1 MLLPPGLVFE
11 DPAAYAK
18 LAVLPVVPWEDIHK
32 LWNNSTSRY
41 KKFQDPTSCRLEH
54 FWWHVWA
61 SDRRELSGK
70 TLARLWQ
77 DIATG
82 PTIAPLI
89 GPPRPRP
96 MPHTRSMHESDRT
109 GSSDVQHPEG
119 TQQATASLQEKLAQ
133 NNLTPSSSRPPPAHP
148 ILKKPRGPSTSG
160 PRPTARFVDVPD
172 SEDDTR
178 QQSSDSVQTG
188 SGSGS
193 GSGTSQADTPAKK
206 QTPARSKSPAP
217 KGEKKTSKK
226 FVASKVPGKR
236 RPVLPRRQSSQ
247 SSAGSVASDTSS
259 RDGKAATT
267 NQASQQVFLRSPT
280 EATFSESQG
289 SYRLPTH
296 DEEPVPSS
304 RTLKNNQAAESDP
317 AKPTIVRTSP
327 QPDLRSGTKA
337 TASKRTPSPLTR
349 GYNAGEGSPGTS
361 GSSTVKSQ
369 QSAKKAGKQPE
380 ILGPGRKTNPLGIYD
395 TTGPVATLQTDQ
407 ATAEQP
413 ILSNRST
420 RSEEASSTG
429 PESQKPPSP
438 QEHQGTA
445 PRMARTRSNESKR
458 MSVDP
463 VPSSFF
469 KSPSVVGMS
478 KLAVKGGF
486 DFEVPRPRPSEEDLP
501 PLGVLDPDIPKASVL
516 DSKFTPTQP
525 TPTAAPAPA
534 MARSKSQL
542 TLLLEL
548 DKERSERNRSSSG
561 ASFRGGSK
569 DNGKQRANT
578 KK

>member
-1 MLLPPGLVFE
+1 MARHRNWANDRPVDRTSEATPGRMQSALHDLSLPRT
-11 DPAAYAK
+11 D
-18 LAVLPVVPWEDIHK
+18 W
-32 LWNNSTSRY
+32 
-41 KKFQDPTSCRLEH
+41 LE
-54 FWWHVWA
+54 
-61 SDRRELSGK
+61 
-70 TLARLWQ
+70 Q
-77 DIATG
+77 
-82 PTIAPLI
+82 
-89 GPPRPRP
+89 
-96 MPHTRSMHESDRT
+96 MPHTRSMHESDRM
-109 GSSDVQHPEG
+109 GSSNTQHPEG
-119 TQQATASLQEKLAQ
+119 AQQVTASLQEKLAQ

-172 SEDDTR
+172 SEDDTQ
-178 QQSSDSVQTG
+178 QQSSDSQQTG
-188 SGSGS
+188 SGSGA
-193 GSGTSQADTPAKK
+193 SQSDNSAKK

-226 FVASKVPGKR
+226 FVASKAPGKR

-247 SSAGSVASDTSS
+247 SSAGSVASDSSS
-259 RDGKAATT
+259 RDGRSSII
-267 NQASQQVFLRSPT
+267 NQTSQQEFLRSPT
-280 EATFSESQG
+280 EVTFPESQG

-296 DEEPVPSS
+296 DEESIPSS
-304 RTLKNNQAAESDP
+304 RTLENAQAVESDP

-327 QPDLRSGTKA
+327 QPDLRSATKA

-349 GYNAGEGSPGTS
+349 GYSAEESSPGTS
-361 GSSTVKSQ
+361 GSTKESQ
-369 QSAKKAGKQPE
+369 HGAKRAEKQPE
-380 ILGPGRKTNPLGIYD
+380 VLHPGRTANPLGIYSA
-395 TTGPVATLQTDQ
+395 TGSVAAVQTEP

-413 ILSNRST
+413 VLTNRLNGSD
-420 RSEEASSTG
+420 EPSSMG
-429 PESQKPPSP
+429 PDSQTTPSP
-438 QEHQGTA
+438 QNTSGTA

-458 MSVDP
+458 MSAEP

-486 DFEVPRPRPSEEDLP
+486 DFETPQPRPSEEDLP
-501 PLGVLDPDIPKASVL
+501 PLGMLDPDIPKASVL
-516 DSKFTPTQP
+516 DSKFAPTQP
-525 TPTAAPAPA
+525 TPTSAPAPA

-561 ASFRGGSK
+561 TLLRGGSK
-569 DNGKQRANT
+569 DHGKQRADN

>member
-1 MLLPPGLVFE
+1 MARHRDRPDDRPFDRTSEATSGRIKSALHALSLPTTDSL
-11 DPAAYAK
+11 K
-18 LAVLPVVPWEDIHK
+18 
-32 LWNNSTSRY
+32 
-41 KKFQDPTSCRLEH
+41 Q
-54 FWWHVWA
+54 
-61 SDRRELSGK
+61 
-70 TLARLWQ
+70 
-77 DIATG
+77 
-82 PTIAPLI
+82 
-89 GPPRPRP
+89 
-96 MPHTRSMHESDRT
+96 MPHTRSMHETDRT
-109 GSSDVQHPEG
+109 GSSDAQHPEG

-172 SEDDTR
+172 SEDDTQ
-178 QQSSDSVQTG
+178 QQSSDSQQTG
-188 SGSGS
+188 SGSGA
-193 GSGTSQADTPAKK
+193 SQSDIAAKK

-217 KGEKKTSKK
+217 KGEKKSSKK
-226 FVASKVPGKR
+226 FVASKIPGKR

-247 SSAGSVASDTSS
+247 SSAGSVTSDTSS
-259 RDGKAATT
+259 RDGKSATT
-267 NQASQQVFLRSPT
+267 NPPSQQEFLKSPT
-280 EATFSESQG
+280 EGTFAESQG

-296 DEEPVPSS
+296 DEEPIPSS
-304 RTLKNNQAAESDP
+304 RTLNNHQAAESDP

-327 QPDLRSGTKA
+327 QPELRSGTKA
-337 TASKRTPSPLTR
+337 SASKRTPSPLTK
-349 GYNAGEGSPGTS
+349 GYNAGDSSSGTPGSTKES
-361 GSSTVKSQ
+361 N

-380 ILGPGRKTNPLGIYD
+380 ILDRGRSTNPLGIYD
-395 TTGPVATLQTDQ
+395 ASGPVAALQTNQ

-413 ILSNRST
+413 ILTNPVTSSEKTSNAGT
-420 RSEEASSTG
+420 
-429 PESQKPPSP
+429 ESPKPPSSQDNP
-438 QEHQGTA
+438 STA

-516 DSKFTPTQP
+516 DSRFTPTQP
-525 TPTAAPAPA
+525 TPTSAPAPA

-561 ASFRGGSK
+561 TSFRSGSK
-569 DNGKQRANT
+569 DKGKQRAD
-578 KK
+578 KKK